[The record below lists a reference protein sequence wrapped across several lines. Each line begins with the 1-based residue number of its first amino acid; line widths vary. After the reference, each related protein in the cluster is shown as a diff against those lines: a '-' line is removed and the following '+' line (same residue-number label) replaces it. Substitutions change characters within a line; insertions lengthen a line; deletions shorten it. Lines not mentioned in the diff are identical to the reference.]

1 MLVMN
6 VVGARPNFM
15 KIAPVVD
22 ALREAGIPQFL
33 VHTGQHY
40 DEKMS
45 RLFFD
50 QLGIPTPDLN
60 LEVGSGSQ
68 AVQTAEIMR
77 RFEPIVLQ
85 VKPDVIVVVGDVNST
100 MACALVGAKLGVRVA
115 HIEAGL
121 RSFDRSMPEEINRI
135 VTDSISDM
143 LFVSE
148 PSGMKNL
155 SNEGVPGKKVHFV
168 GNVMIDTLLRHRV
181 SAESSDIRTRLGL
194 RSADRYA
201 LVTLHRP
208 SNVDNPERLAGLVRA
223 LDTLSEDIAVVFPI
237 HPRTKKNAI
246 DAGLEAQLEHLIIT
260 EPLGYLDFLN
270 LTSRAAVVIT
280 DSGGI
285 QEETT
290 VLGVPCLTVR
300 ENTERPATITCGT
313 NRLIGTNP
321 EAMLRAVRQVL
332 RGPRRT
338 GRLPALWDGKA
349 AQRIVETLIE
359 SISRAGSLGLAS

>member
-15 KIAPVVD
+15 KIAPVAE
-22 ALREAGIPQFL
+22 ALREAGVAQYL

-45 RLFFD
+45 HLFFD
-50 QLGIPTPDLN
+50 ELGIPTPDLN

-68 AVQTAEIMR
+68 AAQTAEIMR
-77 RFEPIVLQ
+77 KFEPVLLE
-85 VKPDVIVVVGDVNST
+85 VKPDVLIVVGDVNST
-100 MACALVGAKLGVRVA
+100 MACALVAAKLGVPVA

-121 RSFDRSMPEEINRI
+121 RSFDRSMPEEINRV
-135 VTDSISDM
+135 VTDAISDL

-155 SNEGVPGKKVHFV
+155 SNEGVSGDKVHFV
-168 GNVMIDTLLRHRV
+168 GNVMIDTLLHHRA
-181 SAESSDIRTRLGL
+181 SAEASDIRSRLGL
-194 RSADRYA
+194 DPSANYA

-208 SNVDNPERLAGLVRA
+208 SNVDNPAVLGGWIRA
-223 LDTLSEDIAVVFPI
+223 LVSLAQDLPVVFPM
-237 HPRTKKNAI
+237 HPRTRRNAI
-246 DAGLEAQLEHLIIT
+246 EAGLEAELNSLTIS

-270 LTSRAAVVIT
+270 LMSRSSVVVT

-300 ENTERPATITCGT
+300 KNTERPATITFGT
-313 NRLIGTNP
+313 NRLIGSDP
-321 EAMLRAVRQVL
+321 RDLLRAVRQVL
-332 RGPRRT
+332 RGPRRV
-338 GRLPALWDGKA
+338 GRLPALWDGRA
-349 AQRIVETLIE
+349 AQRIVEVLVDRL
-359 SISRAGSLGLAS
+359 SRARSLGLAS